1 MAKKYGENSA
11 VDFAADNLMSFAK
24 SFSRIKGQPLD
35 KSEIWYNDF
44 EELVKYA
51 QTDGAFVG
59 QKVVYI
65 DTVNNTV
72 THYSIEIDGTLKEIG
87 KDLEWQEL

>member
-1 MAKKYGENSA
+1 MAIKYGLNSA
-11 VDFAADNLMSFAK
+11 VDFAAENLMSFGK
-24 SFSRIKGQPLD
+24 SFSRLNGQPLD

-44 EELVKYA
+44 EELVEYA

-65 DTVNNTV
+65 DTANNTV